1 MAGKAY
7 DTTANVA
14 NRAYDT
20 TATTAN
26 RVYETGAR
34 AGDVTYET
42 GREGARMG
50 ASAADRAAL
59 SAEQALADA
68 KRGYEMVSG
77 NNLGFPVADHAKR
90 AATSAAQR
98 TLHLLSPAPCMYS
111 RWKPVMFRIKA
122 VAE

>member
-1 MAGKAY
+1 MGLLLMSACRFAVSTPQVAGKAY

-68 KRGYEMVSG
+68 KRGYEMVSLIPQVG
-77 NNLGFPVADHAKR
+77 ELLGTCFVKFTNR
-90 AATSAAQR
+90 
-98 TLHLLSPAPCMYS
+98 
-111 RWKPVMFRIKA
+111 V
-122 VAE
+122 